1 MKVMITD
8 LELCVKFYLPTA
20 PDFHTLYAFG
30 VQKKHENTLRDSGC
44 E

>member
-20 PDFHTLYAFG
+20 PNFHTLYAFG
-30 VQKKHENTLRDSGC
+30 VQKKA
-44 E
+44 